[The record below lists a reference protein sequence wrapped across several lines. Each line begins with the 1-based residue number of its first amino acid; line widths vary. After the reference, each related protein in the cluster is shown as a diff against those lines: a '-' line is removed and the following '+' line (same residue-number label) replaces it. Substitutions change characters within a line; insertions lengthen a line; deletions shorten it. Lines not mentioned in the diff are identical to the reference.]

1 MNLAYK
7 YPIIFWNTANLIVDS
22 GAMNLEE
29 EIDFDDD
36 EETDDEEDDK
46 KIKNSSTDYGKIAS
60 AIGKMKTNGIS
71 FSLPDINKSDITFS
85 PDLENNT
92 ILYGLRGITRI
103 GNQLIKD
110 IMVNR
115 PYSNIEDFLSK
126 IKVNVLQMIALI
138 KAGAFDNLYNGDRT
152 KVMSIY
158 LNLIVDKKKRITLQ
172 NMNML
177 IEKKLIPEKYEFEV
191 RLYNF
196 NKYLKQ
202 FKNGLYY
209 KLDSIAMR
217 FYLNNYDEAK
227 LENIEVNGDEQSAF
241 IRQNIW
247 DNTYKKGM
255 DPIRNWMKE
264 NQQEIL
270 QDLNNRLLKEVED
283 KYTEGN
289 LSKWEMDSLSFYY
302 HDHELAKLQ
311 NDAYGI
317 RDFFKMKQ
325 EPEIENQFMSKNGSE
340 ITIYKV
346 ERIAGTV
353 IDKDKNKS
361 IVTLLTTTGVV
372 TVKVWKSQFA
382 SWDKQIS
389 ERGADGVKHVIEKS
403 WFKRG
408 NKLIITGIR
417 REDAFI
423 PKKYKNTSYPLFE
436 LIDELDENGRF
447 ITKSRTE
454 RVEVEE

>member
-71 FSLPDINKSDITFS
+71 FSLPDINKSDVTFS

-92 ILYGLRGITRI
+92 ILYGLRGITRV

-110 IMVNR
+110 IIVNR

-138 KAGAFDNLYNGDRT
+138 KAGAFDNLYNGDRI
-152 KVMSIY
+152 KVMNIY
-158 LNLIVDKKKRITLQ
+158 LNLIADKKKRITLQ

-177 IEKKLIPEKYEFEV
+177 IEKKLIPEEYEFEV

-202 FKNGLYY
+202 FKSGLYY

-217 FYLNNYDEAK
+217 FYMNNYDEAK